1 MEDQANTLEFIG
13 QVTMKWL
20 EDCAVNPKNGSYME
34 AVADLTGRIIGGAVE
49 AAGYGPKEDPGS
61 AWSGP
66 QSASQ

>member
-1 MEDQANTLEFIG
+1 
-13 QVTMKWL
+13 MKWL

-34 AVADLTGRIIGGAVE
+34 AVADLTGRIIGGAIE

-61 AWSGP
+61 AWPGP